1 MAAPITGRGRQG
13 QRVGAHPTDGELTWT
28 VVEARISPDPTYP
41 VTLGAVIDPVN
52 VARRAAAPTQTL
64 VHELP
69 TARTAL
75 LVATQ
80 RCAC

>member
-13 QRVGAHPTDGELTWT
+13 QRVGAHLTDGEVTWT
-28 VVEARISPDPTYP
+28 VVGARISPDPTYP
-41 VTLGAVIDPVN
+41 AALGAVITPVH
-52 VARRAAAPTQTL
+52 VARRAVAPTPTL

-69 TARTAL
+69 TVRTAL
-75 LVATQ
+75 LIAMQ